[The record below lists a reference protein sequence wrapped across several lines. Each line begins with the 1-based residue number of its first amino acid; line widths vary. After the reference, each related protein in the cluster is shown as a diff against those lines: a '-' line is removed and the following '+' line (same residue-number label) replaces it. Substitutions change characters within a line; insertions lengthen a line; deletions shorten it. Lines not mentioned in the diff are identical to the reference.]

1 MFPGHQVLCNTD
13 GAMLNSHKELL
24 AAICGVVGPTGVLTG
39 DDVAARQVGWLSPK
53 PCAAR
58 AIVRPAST
66 DELSRVMKLCHA
78 AGQGVIPVGG
88 NTGLVE
94 GTLASSD
101 DIMISTE
108 RMTAIEATDID
119 GATMTVQAGVP
130 LEAVQNHAA
139 EQGFMFPVDF
149 GARGSAAIGGAIS
162 TNAGGNSVIRYG
174 MMREQVLGLEAV
186 LADGTVISSMNKML
200 KNNAGYDLK
209 QLFIG
214 TEGTLGIVTRAVL
227 RLRPALKSQNTA
239 FVALDNFEKVPAL
252 LRHLGS
258 ALGGSLSAFEVL
270 WEDFYRTIVVEL
282 DNHQPPVAEGH
293 PFYVLIEARGG
304 DQTADAERFEAALE
318 SAFEDELICDAA
330 IAQGGAQR
338 QALWAI
344 RDDIETMIK
353 SLGTPIAFDV
363 SLPIAVADEYVN
375 RVRAR
380 LAERW
385 LNSFRNVTFGHLGD
399 SNIHFVM
406 TIDSTD
412 HDERSAAMKIVYEEL
427 EPYDGSVSA
436 EHGIGVEKRAYLHH
450 SRNAAELDLM
460 RMLKQALDPGNIL
473 NPGKVLDAN

>member
-1 MFPGHQVLCNTD
+1 MNTRD
-13 GAMLNSHKELL
+13 ELL
-24 AAICGVVGPTGVLTG
+24 AEIAAVTGPTGVLTG
-39 DDVAARQVGWLSPK
+39 GDVASRQVGWLNPA
-53 PCAAR
+53 PCEAG

-66 DELSRVMKLCHA
+66 EEVSRVMQLCHE

-94 GTLASSD
+94 GTLAGSD

-108 RMTAIEATDID
+108 RMTAIEVTDID

-130 LEAVQNHAA
+130 LEVVQTRAA

-186 LADGTVISSMNKML
+186 LADGTVVSSMNRML

-214 TEGTLGIVTRAVL
+214 TEGTLGIITRAVL

-239 FVALDNFEKVPAL
+239 FVALESFEKVPAL

-282 DNHQPPVAEGH
+282 DNHQPPVSEGY

-304 DQTADAERFEAALE
+304 DQRADAERFETALE
-318 SAFEDELICDAA
+318 SAFEDELISDAA

-344 RDDIETMIK
+344 RDDIETLIK

-385 LNSFRNVTFGHLGD
+385 PDSFRNVTFGHLGD
-399 SNIHFVM
+399 SNIHFIM
-406 TIDSTD
+406 TIGSTD
-412 HDERSAAMKIVYEEL
+412 YDQRAAAMNIVYEEL

-436 EHGIGVEKRAYLHH
+436 EHGIGLEKRSYLHH
-450 SRNAAELDLM
+450 SRLSLIHISEPTRLGMLS
-460 RMLKQALDPGNIL
+460 RMPSSA
-473 NPGKVLDAN
+473 

>member
-1 MFPGHQVLCNTD
+1 M
-13 GAMLNSHKELL
+13 NSRDELL
-24 AAICGVVGPTGVLTG
+24 AKIAAVVGPTGVLTG
-39 DDVAARQVGWLSPK
+39 EDVASRQVGWLNPA
-53 PCAAR
+53 PCKAG
-58 AIVRPAST
+58 AIIRPAST
-66 DELSRVMKLCHA
+66 EEVSRVMALCHE

-94 GTLASSD
+94 GTLAGSD

-130 LEAVQNHAA
+130 LEVVQTRAA

-186 LADGTVISSMNKML
+186 LADGTVVSSMNRML

-214 TEGTLGIVTRAVL
+214 SEGTLGIITRAVL

-239 FVALDNFEKVPAL
+239 FVALESFEKVPAL

-258 ALGGSLSAFEVL
+258 VLGGALSAFEVL
-270 WEDFYRTIVVEL
+270 WEDFYRTIVVDL
-282 DNHQPPVAEGH
+282 DNHQPPVSEGY

-304 DQTADAERFEAALE
+304 DQRADAERFEAALG
-318 SAFEDELICDAA
+318 SALEGELICDAA

-344 RDDIETMIK
+344 RDDIETLIK
-353 SLGTPIAFDV
+353 SLGMPIAFDV

-375 RVRAR
+375 RVRTR

-385 LNSFRNVTFGHLGD
+385 PDSFRNVTFGHLGD
-399 SNIHFVM
+399 SNIHFIM
-406 TIDSTD
+406 TIGSTD
-412 HDERSAAMKIVYEEL
+412 QDQRAAAMNIVYEEL

-436 EHGIGVEKRAYLHH
+436 EHGIGLEKRSYLHH
-450 SRNAAELDLM
+450 SRNAAELALM
-460 RMLKQALDPGNIL
+460 RTLKQSLDPDNIL
-473 NPGKVLDAN
+473 NPGKVLA